1 MVGQCS
7 GPALQ
12 RSSCKI
18 WRKGIMPPS
27 TAGSAPGSSS
37 ALASIIFTDV
47 FFSSGRLD
55 RDSRVAASTGGPPKP
70 AGGAPPPGRAAPGG
84 GPNGVSG
91 PPGCPSVRPGSA
103 PDDENA
109 PPFTSQ
115 VLPASASAASGFD
128 PAGGGGT
135 SSGAMSNAAGDMKI
149 TPFTPTPLG
158 PYSSGR
164 PM

>member
-12 RSSCKI
+12 RSSCNT

-47 FFSSGRLD
+47 FFNSGRLE
-55 RDSRVAASTGGPPKP
+55 RASRVAASTGGPPKP
-70 AGGAPPPGRAAPGG
+70 AGGPPPEGGAA
-84 GPNGVSG
+84 SG

-103 PDDENA
+103 PEDEKA
-109 PPFTSQ
+109 PPSTPH
-115 VLPASASAASGFD
+115 VLPALARAANGFPA
-128 PAGGGGT
+128 PAGGGG
-135 SSGAMSNAAGDMKI
+135 SSS
-149 TPFTPTPLG
+149 
-158 PYSSGR
+158 
-164 PM
+164 